1 MRQRGRV
8 FIINRFRCSVKN
20 EDLTLMFFS
29 LTCKKVF
36 DAGKAL
42 KRKAGIVGHA
52 LSKLIE
58 KEDDP
63 FEYAVPIPDEVL
75 NDQNWPVDREITT
88 AIIIQKKSEP
98 SWVQN
103 H

>member
-1 MRQRGRV
+1 M
-8 FIINRFRCSVKN
+8 
-20 EDLTLMFFS
+20 
-29 LTCKKVF
+29 
-36 DAGKAL
+36 
-42 KRKAGIVGHA
+42 GHA